1 MLTIAKLRQ
10 WSVRYYNDTSRAAL
24 NAALDRRS
32 ANGGLGEYYT
42 EGETRGAVWM
52 VAGDAERVAGLVGLS
67 AEQRAGGVADLDA
80 VARWLDDGVAPGGAS
95 GRRFAERHN
104 HGFDLTFC
112 APKSVSVLRAV
123 DTAGVVSKAVA
134 EAHTAGIAAALE
146 YLHRHAGYTRVHN
159 PVTGMKDLQRL
170 PGLVAAAYQHE
181 TSRAGDPHL
190 HTHVLVPNR
199 QARADG
205 VLVAIDSDSLWHE
218 ARAAG
223 VIYQATLRRRVWE
236 LAGLEWDAVDAH
248 SGMAEIAGV
257 DGAVLAAASQRSTQ
271 LHQWATQHLVVGE
284 SVTAGQLASAQKA
297 TRPKKPEHRPW
308 GELRQE
314 WTGRFGEVV
323 LDPAAQ
329 SVAREAREAA
339 ARSSAGQVVAA
350 AVAGIA
356 RSAFTRADLVEALGA
371 RLPVMVDA
379 APAAPLELVEALA
392 ERAAVR
398 ITDPRAA
405 HEREGH
411 ERYTAAPMIAEEI
424 AVWEMIG
431 ARDAAAVFD
440 ASAVVDAA
448 GLSADQARAVAAVAG
463 SPWLVQVIT
472 APAGAGKTTSLRALR
487 EAAHAG
493 GIARVVV
500 VAPTG
505 RAVDVALAE
514 GAADTGATVAATLA
528 DLREGHGP
536 QLDAG
541 TLLLVDEAGM
551 VGTPALRELLAAATA
566 AGVKTV
572 LVGDAHQL
580 APVRSRGGMFAELVA
595 DLPWAQHLSAVWR
608 MADPAERDASLG
620 IRDGD
625 GPALA
630 EAVGWYRD
638 AGRLHTGDPVT
649 MAADA
654 LAAWTADQTAG
665 VDALLIADRWEIADA
680 LNERIHRDTVAA
692 DAPTVGGARRCRIG
706 VGDVVISRRNEPTI
720 EVWAADT
727 RRDNVAPLEDA
738 PVRNGQRW
746 QVVKIDPA
754 GDRIAARRIGDG
766 ALTVFTGDYLHRHVH
781 HGYAVT
787 VHAAQGTTVDR
798 CHAVLTAGG
807 RRSAA
812 YVAMTRGRQA
822 NHVYL
827 YEQIAGE
834 GDHEH
839 TPTPEAGV
847 HPARRGDAAD
857 AATTLLELLG
867 RDEPARTAGATAAD
881 TDRAGLPAAV
891 VELLDAR
898 TRALAG
904 VRSAHHDHTQ
914 AAARAAAAA
923 ALVERT
929 ADLQAA
935 VEAFVCAAGARSGA
949 AVYADPTADHAP
961 GLDESTRQAVAA
973 VTTTMHAVQPVAC
986 ADPGQRAAI
995 IDAVAAA
1002 AHQSDRPAWLTQ
1014 TETTTEAAAARRP
1027 AGVSAMN
1034 PAQALTAMADPQ
1046 RQLPIG
1052 GVLIVENA
1060 EQLPAEQLTAL
1071 CLHAGASNTKLLL
1084 LSDPT
1089 ATGPGRDLTDTL
1101 AGLPWAQHL
1110 GPTPTTPGIVERA
1123 AAWTA
1128 THPPAAAADIDTGQA
1143 GQEELPRPLHHSLS
1157 TAAERRSPAVIGRR
1171 PVQSV
1176 LAGLDPAARRAVER
1190 IAVSPTMVHTLDLN
1204 TSDEGQDKAAV
1215 IAALTRTGGSTI
1227 QIGVIPIGPA
1237 ADHAEQQPYQR
1248 YLVDGKTV
1256 ADSLYRQTWKPPAG
1270 SRIILDG
1277 ADHLPTNTLT
1287 WWLSTAAHHDL
1298 KLVLI
1303 TDQAH
1308 PGPGRHLTDT
1318 LAAAAPW
1325 AAHHLHHTTDTGHQA
1340 AATIVG
1346 RLVQAHTGL
1355 ITAHHDAEHAIA
1367 QQRERYR
1374 RQERDRDRSRS
1385 RDDGYDLS
1393 L

>member
-10 WSVRYYNDTSRAAL
+10 WSVRYYNDTSRAAQ
-24 NAALDRRS
+24 NAAMDRRS

-52 VAGDAERVAGLVGLS
+52 VAGNAAAAAELVGLS
-67 AEQRAGGVADLDA
+67 DEQRAGGVADLEA
-80 VARWLDDGVAPGGAS
+80 VARWLDDGIAPNGAS

-123 DTAGVVSKAVA
+123 DTTGVVSKAVV

-170 PGLVAAAYQHE
+170 PGLIAAAYQHE

-205 VLVAIDSDSLWHE
+205 TLVAIDSDSLWHE

-236 LAGLEWDAVDAH
+236 LAGLEWEPTDTH

-297 TRPKKPEHRPW
+297 TRPRKPEHRPW
-308 GELRQE
+308 AELREE
-314 WTGRFGEVV
+314 WAGRFGEVV
-323 LDPAAQ
+323 LDPVAQ
-329 SVAREAREAA
+329 SAAREARVAA
-339 ARSSAGQVVAA
+339 ARVRAGQVVAA
-350 AVAGIA
+350 AVSGIA

-371 RLPVMVDA
+371 RLPVTVEA
-379 APAAPLELVEALA
+379 APADPLELVEALA

-398 ITDPRAA
+398 ITDPRAP

-440 ASAVVDAA
+440 AAAVVDAA
-448 GLSADQARAVAAVAG
+448 GLSEDQRRAVAAVAA
-463 SPWLVQVIT
+463 SPWLVQVIA
-472 APAGAGKTTSLRALR
+472 APAGAGKTTPLRALR

-493 GIARVVV
+493 GIGRVMV

-514 GAADTGATVAATLA
+514 GAADTGATVAAVLA
-528 DLREGHGP
+528 DLRESRGQ

-551 VGTPALRELLAAATA
+551 VGTPALRELLAAATG
-566 AGVKTV
+566 AGAKTV
-572 LVGDAHQL
+572 LVGDTHQL

-608 MADPAERDASLG
+608 MADPGERDASLG

-625 GPALA
+625 GAQLA
-630 EAVGWYRD
+630 AAVDWYRD

-654 LAAWTADQTAG
+654 LAAWTADRAG
-665 VDALLIADRWEIADA
+665 GADALLIADRWEIADA
-680 LNERIHRDTVAA
+680 LNERIHRDTVPA
-692 DAPTVGGARRCRIG
+692 DAPTIGGARRCRIG
-706 VGDVVISRRNEPTI
+706 VGDVVISRRNDPTI
-720 EVWAADT
+720 EVWTADT
-727 RRDNVAPLEDA
+727 RRDKVAPLTDA

-746 QVVKIDPA
+746 RVEKVDSA
-754 GDRIAARRIGDG
+754 GDRIAVRRIGDG
-766 ALTVFTGDYLHRHVH
+766 ALSVFTGDYLHRHVH
-781 HGYAVT
+781 HGYAIT
-787 VHAAQGTTVDR
+787 VHAAQGTTADR
-798 CHAVLTAGG
+798 CHAVLTASG
-807 RRSAA
+807 RRSGA

-834 GDHEH
+834 QDHEH
-839 TPTPEAGV
+839 TPTDEAGV
-847 HPARRGDAAD
+847 HPARRGDPAD

-867 RDEPARTAGATAAD
+867 RDEASRTAGATAAD

-891 VELLDAR
+891 LALLDVH
-898 TRALAG
+898 TQALAQ
-904 VRSAHHDHTQ
+904 VRAAYHEHTQ
-914 AAARAAAAA
+914 AAAAAV
-923 ALVERT
+923 LVERT

-949 AVYADPTADHAP
+949 AVYVNPPADHAA
-961 GLDESTRQAVAA
+961 GLDESTCQAVAA
-973 VTTTMHAVQPVAC
+973 ITTSMHAVQPVAC

-995 IDAVAAA
+995 IEAVAAA
-1002 AHQSDRPAWLTQ
+1002 ARQSGHPTWLAQ
-1014 TETTTEAAAARRP
+1014 TTTTTTEEVET
-1027 AGVSAMN
+1027 AGVSVMD
-1034 PAQALTAMADPQ
+1034 PGEALTAMADRQ
-1046 RQLPIG
+1046 RRLPIG

-1060 EQLPAEQLTAL
+1060 EALPAEALTAL
-1071 CLHAGASNTKLLL
+1071 CLHAGTSNIKLLL
-1084 LSDPT
+1084 FSDPT

-1101 AGLPWAQHL
+1101 ASLPWAQHL
-1110 GPTPTTPGIVERA
+1110 GPTHTTPGIVERA

-1128 THPPAAAADIDTGQA
+1128 THPAGGTATGQA
-1143 GQEELPRPLHHSLS
+1143 GQEELPRWLHHTLS
-1157 TAAERRSPAVIGRR
+1157 TAAAQRSPAVISGR
-1171 PVQSV
+1171 PTQPA
-1176 LAGLDPAARRAVER
+1176 LAGLDPAAGRAVER
-1190 IAVSPTMVHTLDLN
+1190 IAVSPTTVHTLDLD
-1204 TSDEGQDKAAV
+1204 TDGGQDKADV
-1215 IAALTRTGGSTI
+1215 LAALARTGGRGV
-1227 QIGVIPIGPA
+1227 QMAVIPIGPTTVDQA
-1237 ADHAEQQPYQR
+1237 AGQLYQR
-1248 YLVDGKTV
+1248 YLLDEKAA
-1256 ADSLYRQTWKPPAG
+1256 ADTLYRRIWKPPPG
-1270 SRIILDG
+1270 SRIVFDG
-1277 ADHLPTNTLT
+1277 ADHLPTNTLV
-1287 WWLSTAAHHDL
+1287 WWLNIATRYDL

-1303 TDQAH
+1303 TDRHH
-1308 PGPGRHLTDT
+1308 PGPQRHLTDT
-1318 LAAAAPW
+1318 LAAEAPW
-1325 AAHHLHHTTDTGHQA
+1325 AAHHLHHTADTRHQA
-1340 AATIVG
+1340 TTTTVE

-1355 ITAHHDAEHAIA
+1355 ITAHHDAEQAIA
-1367 QQRERYR
+1367 EQLERYR
-1374 RQERDRDRSRS
+1374 RKERARDRSRGRS
-1385 RDDGYDLS
+1385 RGRDDGYDLS